1 MTLELLPT
9 SLAVCH
15 LPADAQLPTWISGDF
30 QSVTRTPEELS
41 IICDAKEVP
50 EEVQAE
56 RGWRGLRVAGTLEFY
71 LTGILASLASPL
83 AKAGISIFALS
94 TFDTDYLLVKEDVL
108 EPAIQTLKAEGHEI
122 IQEVSA

>member
-9 SLAVCH
+9 SLAVCR
-15 LPADAQLPTWISGDF
+15 LPADAELPTWIFGAF
-30 QSVTRTPEELS
+30 QNVTRTPDELS
-41 IICDAKEVP
+41 VICDAKEVP

-56 RGWRGLRVAGTLEFY
+56 RGWRCLRVAGTLEFH

-83 AKAGISIFALS
+83 AEAGISIFALS

-108 EPAIQTLKAEGHEI
+108 ELAVHALEAEGHA
-122 IQEVSA
+122 VAKC

>member
-9 SLAVCH
+9 PLAVCR
-15 LPADAQLPTWISGDF
+15 LSADAELPTWIAGDF
-30 QSVTRTPEELS
+30 QSVTRTSRELS

-50 EEVQAE
+50 EEVRAE
-56 RGWRGLRVAGTLEFY
+56 RGWRGLRVAGTLEFH

-94 TFDTDYLLVKEDVL
+94 TFDTDYLLVKEDAL
-108 EPAIQTLKAEGHEI
+108 EPALQALEAEGHEI
-122 IQEVSA
+122 LQKVKA

>member
-9 SLAVCH
+9 PLAVCR
-15 LPADAQLPTWISGDF
+15 LSADAELPTWISGEF
-30 QSVTRTPEELS
+30 QSITRTPDELS
-41 IICDAKEVP
+41 VVCSAKEVP

-56 RGWRGLRVAGTLEFY
+56 RGWRGLRVAGTLEFH

-83 AKAGISIFALS
+83 AEAGISIFALS

-108 EPAIQTLKAEGHEI
+108 EPALQTLEAEGHEI
-122 IQEVSA
+122 LQEVAV